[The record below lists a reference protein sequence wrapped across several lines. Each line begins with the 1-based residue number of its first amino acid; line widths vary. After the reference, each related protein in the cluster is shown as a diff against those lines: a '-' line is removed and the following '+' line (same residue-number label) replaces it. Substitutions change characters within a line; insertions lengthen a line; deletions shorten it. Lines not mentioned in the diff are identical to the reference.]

1 MPKPAPKGAA
11 PPLPAQDPKTVSL
24 RLPGKLSDL
33 AHQCAESSGLSLN
46 GLICTALADYLASRG
61 YKVHSR

>member
-1 MPKPAPKGAA
+1 MAKRTISPPAP
-11 PPLPAQDPKTVSL
+11 PPGHDTKNISL

-33 AHQCAESSGLSLN
+33 AQQCSESSGLSLN
-46 GLICTALADYLASRG
+46 GLICAALADYLRERG